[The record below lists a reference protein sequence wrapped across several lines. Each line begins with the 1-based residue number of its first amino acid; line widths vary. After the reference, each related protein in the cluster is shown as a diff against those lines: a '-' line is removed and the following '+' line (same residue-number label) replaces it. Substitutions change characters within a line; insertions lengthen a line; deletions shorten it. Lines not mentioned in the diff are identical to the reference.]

1 MPGKKSRGV
10 SRRRQVIGRFNI
22 MEILS
27 FAYLSRIDVNYNHA
41 SLIEVTAP
49 SRLKQIC
56 SSSGQ
61 DLAPVIVEMEEYK

>member
-1 MPGKKSRGV
+1 MPGRKNRGV

-27 FAYLSRIDVNYNHA
+27 FAYLSRIDVNYNPA

-56 SSSGQ
+56 SGSGQ
-61 DLAPVIVEMEEYK
+61 DLASVIVEMEEYK